1 MDKYT
6 LIAPCHFG
14 LETVL
19 KREITDMGYDIV
31 KVEDG
36 RVIYE
41 GDENSI
47 CRSNIFLRTAERV
60 MLQVGC
66 FKAYTLFCIVIQ
78 TQKKIFLIFSMY

>member
-41 GDENSI
+41 GDENSQYI
-47 CRSNIFLRTAERV
+47 CEYCGS
-60 MLQVGC
+60 
-66 FKAYTLFCIVIQ
+66 KYSSIQ
-78 TQKKIFLIFSMY
+78 SLTSGSCTKRP